1 MGARPDIITMAKGLA
16 GGVPIGAMLANQRV
30 DIFDPGDHGT
40 TFGGNPIACAA
51 GVATVRTILD
61 EGLLEH
67 ATKMGEYLA
76 GKLDTLRAKHSIITS
91 TRGLGL
97 MRAFEMAEPRAQD
110 MMDLALKRGVLIL
123 NAGPST
129 IRFVPPLIIQQAE
142 IDEAIDHLDAALA
155 SL

>member
-1 MGARPDIITMAKGLA
+1 MGAY
-16 GGVPIGAMLANQRV
+16 
-30 DIFDPGDHGT
+30 
-40 TFGGNPIACAA
+40 
-51 GVATVRTILD
+51 LD
-61 EGLLEH
+61 S
-67 ATKMGEYLA
+67 
-76 GKLDTLRAKHSIITS
+76 KLDTLREKHSIITS

-123 NAGPST
+123 NAGPAT

>member
-1 MGARPDIITMAKGLA
+1 
-16 GGVPIGAMLANQRV
+16 
-30 DIFDPGDHGT
+30 
-40 TFGGNPIACAA
+40 
-51 GVATVRTILD
+51 
-61 EGLLEH
+61 
-67 ATKMGEYLA
+67 
-76 GKLDTLRAKHSIITS
+76 
-91 TRGLGL
+91 

>member
-1 MGARPDIITMAKGLA
+1 
-16 GGVPIGAMLANQRV
+16 
-30 DIFDPGDHGT
+30 
-40 TFGGNPIACAA
+40 
-51 GVATVRTILD
+51 
-61 EGLLEH
+61 
-67 ATKMGEYLA
+67 
-76 GKLDTLRAKHSIITS
+76 
-91 TRGLGL
+91 
-97 MRAFEMAEPRAQD
+97 